1 MELHLIEL
9 TTKEEM
15 LAQYDVMLHLYTNF
29 TYEKYD
35 AYLTD
40 MIPHNYKQIAVF
52 ERDVCVGLSGLWS
65 GTKLWSGKYLE
76 IDNFIVHPDHR
87 KKGIGKMMTDYVD
100 AKAKEL
106 GCTMIVLRCFYRKL
120 QCTSFLLQSRIR
132 SQRFSFLKNYQRRR
146 FILRMLL
153 LIENSFHKSSRIS
166 ASPMVKITIQ
176 LSIFVPI
183 DLFKRK

>member
-29 TYEKYD
+29 TFEKYD

-52 ERDVCVGLSGLWS
+52 EGTVCVGLSGLWS

-87 KKGIGKMMTDYVD
+87 KKGIGKIMTDYVD

-106 GCTMIVLRCFYRKL
+106 GCTMIVLDAFTGNFNAHRFYYNQGYAPKG
-120 QCTSFLLQSRIR
+120 FH
-132 SQRFSFLKNYQRRR
+132 FLKIIN
-146 FILRMLL
+146 
-153 LIENSFHKSSRIS
+153 EDG
-166 ASPMVKITIQ
+166 
-176 LSIFVPI
+176 LS
-183 DLFKRK
+183 